1 MSTAAND
8 FILLSSPETEPID
21 QIAEQTLP
29 NKLCYSIKNHLPW
42 KVRIKANLETFEVE
56 LFIDL

>member
-29 NKLCYSIKNHLPW
+29 NKLCYSIKIIYPE
-42 KVRIKANLETFEVE
+42 KLE
-56 LFIDL
+56 